1 MSQTLDTTEAE
12 QAATELR
19 ALRDRLHAEGM
30 PHAAILAGFHAEII
44 AAMTAAYGPEATIER
59 MVSAADR
66 LEALPALDFVAAVVR
81 GPAGRA

>member
-1 MSQTLDTTEAE
+1 MSQTPDTTEAE

-44 AAMTAAYGPEATIER
+44 AAMTATYGPEATIER

-66 LEALPALDFVAAVVR
+66 LEALPHLNYIAAIVR